1 MLAAPHCLRSFDECQ
16 NCRSRRDAQAIM
28 PPVSSS
34 RTPTAAETDRL
45 EAKTAVLELGG
56 RRMEAPLQLHSA
68 LPSYVVTAVQV
79 VSQIVPPSTSACPYL
94 VTICLLSVWLP
105 RILSGLL
112 SIELRFPSCI
122 DVHLFPN

>member
-45 EAKTAVLELGG
+45 EAKTAVLETADGG
-56 RRMEAPLQLHSA
+56 IAPIAQCAPVIRRYCSAGRLADRTSFYLCLPLSCHDLS
-68 LPSYVVTAVQV
+68 SV
-79 VSQIVPPSTSACPYL
+79 CL
-94 VTICLLSVWLP
+94 VASHP
-105 RILSGLL
+105 
-112 SIELRFPSCI
+112 LRPF
-122 DVHLFPN
+122 VN